1 MKNNLTQV
9 EMNILVGSILGDGN
23 LALYGRSK
31 NAYYREHGCDKQV
44 DYRIWKSEKLKD
56 LDFKFFPNHKHG
68 KLCSPSHQIFTELY
82 NMFYINKI
90 KTITEQNIKLLN
102 HPIGLACFY
111 MDDGTL
117 IIDSAI
123 RKNKIKYLFPRIA
136 LYSLSFSKEENIIL
150 LEHIKNT
157 FNIEFKLKNRPD
169 GKHYILELNKQNE
182 ITKFIDLVSQIVKEI
197 PCMTYKID
205 IQEKLIAKQKQL
217 ELNNIQSVISSL
229 HPNDT
234 SYSSQDVNLLV
245 QLKKSGVSSKDIATT
260 LNRSYWSVVDKIRR
274 LRIEG

>member
-1 MKNNLTQV
+1 MKNSLTQV

-31 NAYYREHGCDKQV
+31 NAYYREHGCDKQI

-90 KTITEQNIKLLN
+90 KTITEQNVKLLN

-123 RKNKIKYLFPRIA
+123 RKNKVKYLFPRIA

-182 ITKFIDLVSQIVKEI
+182 ITKFIDLMSQIVKEI
-197 PCMTYKID
+197 PCMTYKIN
-205 IQEKLIAKQKQL
+205 IQERLIAKQRQL

-234 SYSSQDVNLLV
+234 SYSSQEVNLLV
-245 QLKKSGVSSKDIATT
+245 QLKKSGVSNKDIATT